1 MPDPG
6 PARAAVVVT
15 AVDVLPDGR
24 PAGSW
29 LPEVVHP
36 WTALARLGRGAARA
50 PAHALGPAPVGVR

>member
-24 PAGSW
+24 PAGFG
-29 LPEVVHP
+29 LPEVAHP
-36 WTALARLGRGAARA
+36 WATLARLGRGAAH
-50 PAHALGPAPVGVR
+50 PHALGPAPVGVR

>member
-15 AVDVLPDGR
+15 AVDAPPDGR

-29 LPEVVHP
+29 LPEVAHP
-36 WTALARLGRGAARA
+36 WTALARLGRGGAHM
-50 PAHALGPAPVGVR
+50 HALGPAPVGAR